1 MLLKKHGLACW
12 LNNMKS
18 QKLSPLISPENH
30 NYYGNRMTKFV
41 QDRLTVQ
48 KFSLLT
54 PVLISLIFF
63 LFLTREYFGEK
74 IGIYF
79 AWLGRALLL
88 FMKSFLLLLVPSFVI
103 I

>member
-12 LNNMKS
+12 LNIPRN
-18 QKLSPLISPENH
+18 P
-30 NYYGNRMTKFV
+30 YYGNLMTKFV
-41 QDRLTVQ
+41 QDRLAVQ

-54 PVLISLIFF
+54 PVLNSLIFF
-63 LFLTREYFGEK
+63 LFFTREYFGEK

-88 FMKSFLLLLVPSFVI
+88 FMKSFLLLQY
-103 I
+103 

>member
-12 LNNMKS
+12 LNIPRN
-18 QKLSPLISPENH
+18 P
-30 NYYGNRMTKFV
+30 YYGNFNDQVCTR
-41 QDRLTVQ
+41 QIG
-48 KFSLLT
+48 SSE
-54 PVLISLIFF
+54 VLFTDTCFDLFDFFF
-63 LFLTREYFGEK
+63 LFFTREYFGEK

-88 FMKSFLLLLVPSFVI
+88 FMKSFLLLLVPSFGI

>member
-12 LNNMKS
+12 LNIPRN
-18 QKLSPLISPENH
+18 P
-30 NYYGNRMTKFV
+30 YYSNLVTKFV
-41 QDRLTVQ
+41 QDRLAVQ
-48 KFSLLT
+48 KFSKLLT
-54 PVLISLIFF
+54 PVLISDFFF
-63 LFLTREYFGEK
+63 LFFTREYFGEK

-88 FMKSFLLLLVPSFVI
+88 FMKSFLLLLVPSFGI